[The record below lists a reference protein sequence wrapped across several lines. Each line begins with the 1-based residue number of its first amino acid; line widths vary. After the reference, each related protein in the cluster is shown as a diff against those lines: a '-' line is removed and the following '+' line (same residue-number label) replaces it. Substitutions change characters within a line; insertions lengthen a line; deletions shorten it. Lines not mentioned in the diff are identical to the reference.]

1 MTSVNAPPHRSAC
14 DYCLSVMSGGHK
26 EGGDARRWLHE
37 RAPGQRRSFRP
48 WGKDE
53 CSDLLIQCFFPRTRG
68 IDRGGARQGDAA
80 EGWMERD
87 AQGEQSRWK
96 WIQNLWLGLTPGS
109 DEAQEQVLRRGK
121 DTSVPCFTEA
131 VLHKHLHS
139 WRLLIS
145 AAPMAR
151 SSRRA
156 I

>member
-1 MTSVNAPPHRSAC
+1 
-14 DYCLSVMSGGHK
+14 
-26 EGGDARRWLHE
+26 
-37 RAPGQRRSFRP
+37 
-48 WGKDE
+48 
-53 CSDLLIQCFFPRTRG
+53 
-68 IDRGGARQGDAA
+68 
-80 EGWMERD
+80 MERD